1 MLFKGGVKEA
11 AKMLSALS
19 MVERER
25 ILVDI
30 AKKDPQMAELLKQ
43 NLITFEDL
51 RFITVKMLVELLREI
66 NLNDLALGL
75 RLASVELRKHILE
88 NVSSSIREEIQ
99 SVLNGKLRP
108 VSEVEESV
116 EKVMQVVRRK
126 VEKGE
131 LVLSNSSETMV

>member
-25 ILVDI
+25 ILIDI
-30 AKKDPQMAELLKQ
+30 AKKDPKMAELLKQ
-43 NLITFEDL
+43 NLIVFEDL

-75 RLASVELRKHILE
+75 RLASAELRTHILE
-88 NVSSSIREEIQ
+88 NVSTSIREEIQ

-108 VSEVEESV
+108 VSDVEESV
-116 EKVMQVVRRK
+116 EKVMQVVRKK

-131 LVLSNSSETMV
+131 LILSSSSETMV

>member
-19 MVERER
+19 TSERER
-25 ILVDI
+25 ILGDI

-43 NLITFEDL
+43 SLVVFEDL
-51 RFITVKMLVELLREI
+51 VFITTKMLVELLREI
-66 NLNDLALGL
+66 EIRDLALGL
-75 RLASVELRKHILE
+75 RVASKELRVHILE
-88 NVSSSIREEIQ
+88 SVSRSIREEIEET
-99 SVLNGKLRP
+99 LNGKPRP

-126 VEKGE
+126 VERGE
-131 LVLSNSSETMV
+131 LILSNSSETMV